1 MYSTWKIKNF
11 FNLKKSISIII
22 ETLLESLS
30 LENDSDLY
38 IKNYI
43 LRMKKVLCNTSNKS
57 STDHKFLTR
66 QVMVG
71 SHAPGIQ
78 LLY

>member
-1 MYSTWKIKNF
+1 MI
-11 FNLKKSISIII
+11 
-22 ETLLESLS
+22 
-30 LENDSDLY
+30 DLY

-43 LRMKKVLCNTSNKS
+43 LRMKKVLCNKSDNS

-71 SHAPGIQ
+71 SHTPGIQ
-78 LLY
+78 LLE